1 MNESQREDI
10 SSSRRL
16 SSNAT
21 SFPWFLPFGR
31 TISDPA
37 PPSSRNAAISR
48 SSVGL
53 KPMESNDTSQNETIS
68 LLKANLNVLRTQRP
82 DVISYFLPAYFLP
95 AITIISQPNY
105 FFVYTRRCRATAQP
119 LAPTPL
125 PCMVQVDCL
134 SQV

>member
-82 DVISYFLPAYFLP
+82 DVIS
-95 AITIISQPNY
+95 
-105 FFVYTRRCRATAQP
+105 
-119 LAPTPL
+119 
-125 PCMVQVDCL
+125 
-134 SQV
+134 